1 MDVSIY
7 LARFLGLYILIVGAA
22 VLIRWDQMAAIVKA
36 FFFDPPL
43 VYLSGAMALI
53 FGLVIVLFHN
63 IWALDWR
70 LAITIVG
77 YLAVLKGLLRLW
89 VPDRLQVLVFRDV
102 SFRAAVVVGIVLMLL
117 GVYFLHHGFLASH

>member
-7 LARFLGLYILIVGAA
+7 LARFLGLYLLIMGAA

-43 VYLSGAMALI
+43 VYLSGVMALI

-63 IWALDWR
+63 VWALDWR
-70 LAITIVG
+70 LPITIVG
-77 YLAVLKGLLRLW
+77 YCATLKGVLRLW
-89 VPDRLQVLVFRDV
+89 VPDRLQLLVFRDV
-102 SFRAAVVVGIVLMLL
+102 SFRTAVVMGIILVLL
-117 GVYFLHHGFLASH
+117 GVYFLHQGFLASH